1 MIHKQFKKLI
11 GVDLGCFIVG
21 ILYPV
26 GWVFFFVGLACL
38 LLEFFEKLKHGE
50 GHFRFRSALYWIESD
65 LNISVTWLGVRE
77 MLSDCPLALLFI
89 VLGIIWFGLFIL
101 LLRVLEAVK
110 KI

>member
-1 MIHKQFKKLI
+1 MVDKQFKKLI

-26 GWVFFFVGLACL
+26 GWAFFFAGLVCL
-38 LLEFFEKLKHGE
+38 LLDFLEYLKHGE
-50 GHFRFRSALYWIESD
+50 RNVRSALQWIESD
-65 LNISVTWLGVRE
+65 LNISVTWLGFRE
-77 MLSDCPLALLFI
+77 MLSDCPLALFFI

-101 LLRVLEAVK
+101 LLRVLEAMK